1 MFNLFK
7 IKELMGVV
15 NFYHSL
21 FIGTNIGKSTL
32 SEEDKDLL
40 KSRGINID
48 KLPEETIADNAY
60 QFGIISEA
68 LGDKRSK
75 SMNFEE
81 LKRFIS
87 SKNYIPLTS
96 AEKEALEYVKHQM
109 YSDIKGLGNRISKD
123 FSQTAIEI
131 DAKQRFQYENTIKDE
146 VTKAIEQR
154 KSVSQLASELGHK
167 TKDWARDF
175 DRIADYTMHNAY
187 QHGIA
192 AQLMKQHGENC
203 KVFYSVYQG
212 ACKHCIET
220 YLTDGE
226 SSESKQFILKEII
239 ANGSNIGRKVA
250 DWLPS
255 ISPLH
260 PWCRCTIHFAPENG
274 IWNSDKKQFIIGR
287 NTYGVN
293 RKSKIKITIKQ

>member
-7 IKELMGVV
+7 IRELMGVID
-15 NFYHSL
+15 FYHSL
-21 FIGTNIGKSTL
+21 FIGNNIGKNIL
-32 SEEDKDLL
+32 SKQELDNL
-40 KSRGINID
+40 KSRGVNIS
-48 KLPEETIADNAY
+48 KLPEQTITDNAF

-75 SMNFEE
+75 EMNFEE

-96 AEKEALEYVKHQM
+96 AEKESLEYVKHQM

-131 DAKQRFQYENTIKDE
+131 DAKQRFQYENIIKDE
-146 VTKAIEQR
+146 TTKAIQER
-154 KSVSQLASELGHK
+154 KSVQELASQLGHK
-167 TKDWARDF
+167 TQDWARDF

-192 AQLMKQHGENC
+192 SQLLKQYGQDT
-203 KVFYSVYQG
+203 KVFYSVYDQ
-212 ACKHCIET
+212 ACQHCVKI
-220 YLTDGE
+220 YLTDGPR
-226 SSESKQFILKEII
+226 SEPKTFKLTEII
-239 ANGSNIGRKVA
+239 ANGSNIGRKTV

-255 ISPLH
+255 ISPIH
-260 PWCRCTIHFAPENG
+260 PWCRCTLHHLPENG
-274 IWNSDKKQFIIGR
+274 VWDKDKKQFIIGG
-287 NTYGVN
+287 NTYGVE
-293 RKSKIKITIKQ
+293 RKSRVKITIKQ